1 MTEIFDFGFTR
12 RVVNHRSSVG
22 EHARHQQIVGCGVTG
37 VFESDARGAHAKSV
51 SRCVNGVAIVVK
63 RRSHGGQPVGV
74 EVDWAL
80 SKIIAARQRHVH
92 STAPR
97 EDWSEYH
104 DRRTHCFKEVSGGD
118 GVDLIA
124 IGHGDRKFVIAW
136 SRDGAT
142 QCFEELSH
150 HEDVGDVR
158 HIGETMFAR
167 REQARRHFL
176 QYGVFGTV
184 GSHLAVQGTNWLDNK
199 RTHLSSIA
207 GRDLW
212 AQSRA
217 EIDVGSTATLDLVQ
231 LPSRPDRNIALEL
244 IRVTEA
250 AAIAAARWAGRGD
263 KIGADG
269 AAVDAMRFVLDGIAM
284 DGVVVIGEGEKD
296 EAPMLYN
303 GEQIGDGRP
312 PLVDIAVDPI
322 DGTAPTAMG
331 RNGAISV
338 IALSERGTM
347 FNPGPC
353 FYMNKIAVGPRG
365 RGSVDINASAT
376 DNLIELSKRLKKP
389 VQELGVVILDRP
401 RHIELVAEVR
411 EAGAR
416 VISITDGDVAGA
428 IATGWPNS
436 GADVLFG
443 IGGTPEGVIAA
454 AALKGLGGEIQG
466 VLHAQD
472 EATRIAAEALGYD
485 FTRVL
490 TTDDLVASDNCFFS
504 ATAIT
509 DGDFLRGVR
518 FHDFGATTQ
527 SLVVRSRSGTVRTI
541 ETFHRHN
548 KLEEFTSAGF

>member
-1 MTEIFDFGFTR
+1 M
-12 RVVNHRSSVG
+12 
-22 EHARHQQIVGCGVTG
+22 
-37 VFESDARGAHAKSV
+37 
-51 SRCVNGVAIVVK
+51 
-63 RRSHGGQPVGV
+63 
-74 EVDWAL
+74 
-80 SKIIAARQRHVH
+80 
-92 STAPR
+92 
-97 EDWSEYH
+97 
-104 DRRTHCFKEVSGGD
+104 
-118 GVDLIA
+118 
-124 IGHGDRKFVIAW
+124 
-136 SRDGAT
+136 
-142 QCFEELSH
+142 
-150 HEDVGDVR
+150 
-158 HIGETMFAR
+158 
-167 REQARRHFL
+167 
-176 QYGVFGTV
+176 
-184 GSHLAVQGTNWLDNK
+184 
-199 RTHLSSIA
+199 
-207 GRDLW
+207 
-212 AQSRA
+212 
-217 EIDVGSTATLDLVQ
+217 
-231 LPSRPDRNIALEL
+231 

-263 KIGADG
+263 KNAADG
-269 AAVDAMRFVLDGIAM
+269 AAVDAMRFVLGAIAM
-284 DGVVVIGEGEKD
+284 DGIVVIGEGEKD

-312 PLVDIAVDPI
+312 PQVDIAVDPI
-322 DGTAPTAMG
+322 DGTSPTAQG
-331 RNGAISV
+331 RNGALSV

-353 FYMNKIAVGPRG
+353 VYMNKVAVGPRG

-376 DNLIELSKRLKKP
+376 DNLLELSKRLKKP

-401 RHIELVAEVR
+401 RHTELIAEVR

-416 VISITDGDVAGA
+416 VLSITDGDVAGA

-466 VLHAQD
+466 VLHARND
-472 EATRIAAEALGYD
+472 EERREAEALGYD

-490 TTDDLVASDNCFFS
+490 STDDLVASDNCFFS

-527 SLVVRSRSGTVRTI
+527 SMVVRSRSGTVRTI

>member
-1 MTEIFDFGFTR
+1 VTR
-12 RVVNHRSSVG
+12 
-22 EHARHQQIVGCGVTG
+22 
-37 VFESDARGAHAKSV
+37 VFEGNARGAHARSV
-51 SRCVNGVAIVVK
+51 GRCVNGVSIVVK
-63 RRSHGGQPVGV
+63 RGTHGRQTIGV
-74 EVDWAL
+74 EVDRAL
-80 SKIIAARQRHVH
+80 AKIIATGQRHVD
-92 STAPR
+92 STAAR
-97 EDWSEYH
+97 EDRTEHH
-104 DRRTHCFKEVSGGD
+104 DRRTHGFEKVRRRD
-118 GVDLIA
+118 GVYLVA
-124 IGHGDRKFVIAW
+124 IGHGNCQYVFAW
-136 SRDGAT
+136 TRDGTT
-142 QCFEELSH
+142 QRFEELSH
-150 HEDVGDVR
+150 HVDVGDVR
-158 HIGETMFAR
+158 HIAETVFAR

-176 QYGVFGTV
+176 QYGVLGAV
-184 GSHLAVQGTNWLDNK
+184 GAHFAVEGAHWLYHE
-199 RTHLSSIA
+199 RTHLTSIA
-207 GRDLW
+207 VRRSL
-212 AQSRA
+212 AQSGAGIESR
-217 EIDVGSTATLDLVQ
+217 STATLDLVQ
-231 LPSRPDRNIALEL
+231 PPSRPDRNIALEL

-250 AAIAAARWAGRGD
+250 AASAAARWAGRGD
-263 KIGADG
+263 KLGADG

-401 RHIELVAEVR
+401 RHTELVAEVR

-416 VISITDGDVAGA
+416 VLSITDGDVAGA

-466 VLHAQD
+466 VLYAQD